1 MALAEADACAYIG
14 RFRMDETR
22 LKRLRFRAWRR
33 GFREAD
39 LIFGPFADSHAQSLT
54 KAQVEAFEALLDAPD
69 HDAYAWAVGAAGP
82 AALEA
87 ELLPLIRAF
96 HASGAHRAAEGEA

>member
-1 MALAEADACAYIG
+1 
-14 RFRMDETR
+14 MDETR

-39 LIFGPFADSHAQSLT
+39 LIFGPFADGCARLLTQSQL
-54 KAQVEAFEALLDAPD
+54 EAFEALLDAPD
-69 HDAYAWAVGAAGP
+69 HDAYAWAVGAAVGP
-82 AALEA
+82 AALER

-96 HASGAHRAAEGEA
+96 QAAGGHRPDAPPPDSQEV